1 MPLGIKMV
9 YNFNYKKV
17 YMRTI
22 FIFILLSVNH
32 AFADMK
38 YHPTRFTLNIDSEY
52 YFEGEKILV
61 QYNNHKH
68 GRV

>member
-1 MPLGIKMV
+1 MA

-22 FIFILLSVNH
+22 FIFNLLSVNH

-38 YHPTRFTLNIDSEY
+38 YHPIRFTLNIDSEY
-52 YFEGEKILV
+52 YFEGEK
-61 QYNNHKH
+61 N
-68 GRV
+68 

>member
-22 FIFILLSVNH
+22 FIFNLLSVNH

-38 YHPTRFTLNIDSEY
+38 YHTIRFTLNIDSEY
-52 YFEGEKILV
+52 YFEGEK
-61 QYNNHKH
+61 N
-68 GRV
+68 